1 MKKLIQKIKLRK
13 FIDSIPEN
21 HLKDWRE
28 IDFVV
33 LYRNGK
39 YKMLDNKEQLE
50 SEIRKNNG
58 DIWYI
63 FDMADR
69 IILDRDIKIN
79 CEKLEVKEQ

>member
-1 MKKLIQKIKLRK
+1 MRK
-13 FIDSIPEN
+13 FINSIPEN
-21 HLKDWRE
+21 RLKDWRE
-28 IDFVV
+28 INFVV

-50 SEIRKNNG
+50 SEIRKNNK

-69 IILDRDIKIN
+69 IILDRDIEIN
-79 CEKLEVKEQ
+79 CEKLEEQE

>member
-13 FIDSIPEN
+13 FIPKNDAKIWEKN
-21 HLKDWRE
+21 
-28 IDFVV
+28 DFVV

-50 SEIRKNNG
+50 SEIRKHNG

-79 CEKLEVKEQ
+79 CEKLEVKE

>member
-33 LYRNGK
+33 LYRNGE
-39 YKMLDNKEQLE
+39 YKMLDNKQQLE
-50 SEIRKNNG
+50 FEIRKHNEG
-58 DIWYI
+58 IWYI

-79 CEKLEVKEQ
+79 CEQLEEQE

>member
-13 FIDSIPEN
+13 FIDAIPKTN
-21 HLKDWRE
+21 TKQWRE

-50 SEIRKNNG
+50 SEIRKHNK

-69 IILDRDIKIN
+69 IILDRDIEIN
-79 CEKLEVKEQ
+79 CEKLEE

>member
-1 MKKLIQKIKLRK
+1 MQKIIQKIKVRK
-13 FIDSIPEN
+13 FIDKIPKN
-21 HLKDWRE
+21 YKKKWRE

-39 YKMLDNKEQLE
+39 YKLLDNKQQLE
-50 SEIRKNNG
+50 TEIQKHNG

-79 CEKLEVKEQ
+79 CEKLEVKE